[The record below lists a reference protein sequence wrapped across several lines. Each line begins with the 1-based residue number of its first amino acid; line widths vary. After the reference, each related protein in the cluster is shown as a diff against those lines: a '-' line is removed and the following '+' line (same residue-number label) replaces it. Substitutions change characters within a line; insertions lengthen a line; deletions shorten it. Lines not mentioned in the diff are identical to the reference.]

1 MDHKQRSGRLS
12 AHHRAV
18 SRVARNRAAVS
29 IAVALCAACQQ
40 KAADIA
46 PQRAS
51 DPVPAPREKS
61 LIVVPVDADSRA
73 LREAIEQAVPR
84 VLWTINRREPRC
96 VAPQKV
102 RIFGGDLKVTPPIG
116 CTIVGTVTR
125 GAVTLRGEG
134 RDIIADMPI
143 HAAISARDVGGLLK
157 GETATGSAMV
167 QARITVDLARD
178 WTPKGTVRLHYD
190 WTTPPGIDFLGQ
202 RIRFTDEADRKL
214 RPVVARLER
223 DLPRELAKMNL
234 RGEAEKL
241 WRQAFA
247 TLALNRDNPPVWMRI
262 QPEKIFYNGYTMR
275 GQSIRLD
282 LGMQAVTET
291 FVGDRPTDPTP
302 TALPPLDRA
311 PARNRLSFYLPVTA
325 DYRQLEPV
333 ILRALSKRA
342 SRPFDLP
349 GVGPVLA
356 RFSNV
361 ACYGA
366 TGGRIA
372 VGVDIAA
379 RPVDL
384 KDEIHGRIWL
394 AARPVNA
401 ANSPRVGFVD
411 PVITGD
417 TDGVSGD
424 LLLAIGQ
431 SPGFSNLIASA
442 LGQNFA
448 KDISEL
454 KGKIARA
461 IAEKREG
468 DFVIHANADRF
479 DIGQIHAYGQG
490 LHLPVRA
497 TGKAQISYRPI
508 AKRQ

>member
-1 MDHKQRSGRLS
+1 MA
-12 AHHRAV
+12 AHHQATLRALHKTTPV
-18 SRVARNRAAVS
+18 LLTL
-29 IAVALCAACQQ
+29 ILCAACQQ
-40 KAADIA
+40 KPADVA
-46 PQRAS
+46 PPRAT
-51 DPVPAPREKS
+51 DPVPAPQEKS
-61 LIVVPVDADSRA
+61 LIAVPVDADASA

-84 VLWTINRREPRC
+84 ILWTINRREPRC

-102 RIFGGDLKVTPPIG
+102 RIFGSAVKVTPPIG

-125 GAVTLRGEG
+125 GAVSLRGEG
-134 RDIIADMPI
+134 RDIIADLPI
-143 HAAISARDVGGLLK
+143 HASISARDVGGVLK

-178 WTPKGTVRLHYD
+178 WTPKGRVRLHYD

-202 RIRFTDEADRKL
+202 RIRFTDEADQKL
-214 RPVVARLER
+214 RPIVAKLER
-223 DLPRELAKMNL
+223 DLPRELSKMNL

-247 TLALNRDNPPVWMRI
+247 TLALNKENPPVWMRVSP
-262 QPEKIFYNGYTMR
+262 QKIFYNGYTMR
-275 GQSIRLD
+275 GRTIRLD
-282 LGMQAVTET
+282 LGMEAITET
-291 FVGDRPTDPTP
+291 FVGDRPAAPKP
-302 TALPPLDRA
+302 TALPPLEQA

-325 DYRQLEPV
+325 DYRQLQPV
-333 ILRALSKRA
+333 IQRALSKRA
-342 SRPFDLP
+342 SRPFALP
-349 GVGPVLA
+349 GIGPVSA

-361 ACYGA
+361 TCYGG

-379 RPVDL
+379 RPVDSQ
-384 KDEIHGRIWL
+384 KEVHGRIWL

-401 ANSPRVGFVD
+401 ANSARVGFVD
-411 PVITGD
+411 PVITGNS
-417 TDGVSGD
+417 DGLSGEI
-424 LLLAIGQ
+424 LLAIGQ

-448 KDISEL
+448 RDIEEL
-454 KGKIARA
+454 KGKIGRA

-468 DFVIHANADRF
+468 DFVIHAHADRF

-497 TGKAQISYRPI
+497 TGKAQISYRPL
-508 AKRQ
+508 